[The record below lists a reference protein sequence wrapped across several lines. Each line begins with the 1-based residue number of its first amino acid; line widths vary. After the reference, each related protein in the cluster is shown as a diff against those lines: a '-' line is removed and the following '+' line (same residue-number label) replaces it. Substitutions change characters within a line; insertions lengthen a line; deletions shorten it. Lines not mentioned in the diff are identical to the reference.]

1 MMKPR
6 NLDEILSRMGTNS
19 IKFDHEMVGD
29 RLPLWVA
36 DMDFPVAEEIV
47 EAAIARAKHP
57 IFGYS
62 YLPEELFEA
71 FLRWQRD
78 RHGIEYRRNDVIPY
92 YNVLASISLI
102 LNALTAPGDGVTIM
116 TPVYMGFWD
125 VLKAAGRTIVPCPLV
140 NADGRYT
147 IDFSA
152 LDECFSRSKVF
163 LMCSPHNPVGRVW
176 TKEELE
182 RIAVLA
188 NKHHLLVIADEIHSD
203 LVLSPNRHIPY
214 LSLPQADPKNTIVL
228 LSATKTFNIAQ
239 SGMSFIIAEESGH
252 GARLAEEMAR
262 YHVKDQN
269 LFAAV
274 MVRAAYEHGGPWL
287 DQVLGYIQ
295 DNARLIE
302 TTLKEKMPLIT
313 MLPLEGTYLIWLDCR
328 KLPLSVVEFF
338 ETRSGI
344 LGEDGIL
351 FGVDG
356 AGYYRVNIA
365 TPRKNIETMLSRTE
379 ETYRKCGFP
388 CR

>member
-6 NLDEILSRMGTNS
+6 NLDEVLSRTGTNS

-29 RLPLWVA
+29 LLPLWVA

-47 EAAIARAKHP
+47 EAVIARAKHP

-71 FLRWQRD
+71 FLLWQRN
-78 RHGIEYRRNDVIPY
+78 RHGIDYSRNDVIPY
-92 YNVLASISLI
+92 YNVLASISLV
-102 LNALTAPGDGVTIM
+102 LNALTAPGDGITIM

-125 VLKAAGRTIVPCPLV
+125 VLHAAGRTIVPCPLV
-140 NADGRYT
+140 NANGRYG
-147 IDFSA
+147 IDFTA
-152 LDECFSRSKVF
+152 LDECFSRSKAF

-176 TKEELE
+176 TRDELE
-182 RIAVLA
+182 KIAELA

-214 LSLPQADPKNTIVL
+214 LSLPQADRKNTIVL

-239 SGMSFIIAEESGH
+239 SGMSFFIAEEAGL
-252 GARLAEEMAR
+252 GAKILEEMNR

-287 DQVLGYIQ
+287 DRVLEYVKE
-295 DNARLIE
+295 NARLIGE
-302 TTLKEKMPLIT
+302 TLKAKMPLIT

-328 KLPLSVVEFF
+328 NLPLGVVEFF
-338 ETRSGI
+338 QTRSGI
-344 LGEDGIL
+344 LGEDGTL
-351 FGVDG
+351 FGPDG

-365 TPRKNIETMLSRTE
+365 TPRKNIETMLARME
-379 ETYRKCGFP
+379 ETYRQCGFP